1 MSYLGIL
8 MLLSLLI
15 VIHEAGHLCAARLAG
30 IPVAGFS
37 VGFGP
42 KVWKRQ
48 WGQVEYCL
56 RALPLGGFVTP
67 AAADEYELSEIPL
80 SRRIVFYAGGPLA
93 NLAVALP
100 LFAIA
105 NGMMRGW
112 SLHELLVAPFGQVA
126 AACWQL
132 VTILPGLFSHP
143 QALSGV
149 VGIVVEGGRAAQ
161 AGMALAVAISL
172 NLSLAVLNLLPIPVL
187 DGGQIT
193 MAVLERIFPPLI
205 RLRAPLTLLGVI
217 FLAAVMLYTN
227 VHDLARALA

>member
-8 MLLSLLI
+8 VLLSLLV
-15 VIHEAGHLCAARLAG
+15 VIHELGHLCAARLAG

-42 KVWKRQ
+42 KLWKRQ

-56 RALPLGGFVTP
+56 RLLPLGGFVTP
-67 AAADEYELSEIPL
+67 AAADDYELRAIPL
-80 SRRIVFYAGGPLA
+80 SRRIAFFAGGPLA
-93 NLAVALP
+93 NLTVALP
-100 LFAIA
+100 LFSIA
-105 NGMMRGW
+105 NGMKWGW
-112 SLHELLVAPFGQVA
+112 TFHHLIVAPFGQVA

-143 QALSGV
+143 EALSGV
-149 VGIVVEGGRAAQ
+149 VGIMVEGGRAAQ

-193 MAVLERIFPPLI
+193 MAVLEEVFPPLI
-205 RLRAPLTLLGVI
+205 RLRTPLTLLGVL
-217 FLAAVMLYTN
+217 FLAAVMLYAN
-227 VHDLARALA
+227 VQDVARALT